1 MKQKTNTRILVYTLV
16 AIVVIASYI
25 TINSFQTQL
34 SIYQE
39 KELFKLDCIANAV
52 AYKISGDE
60 HDQLITKY
68 PPQVDTSLLKQDS
81 VYQSI
86 FNQMYMAQVMT
97 QVPSAM
103 QTIVQL
109 DTGSHFYQ
117 AISTEDSKWLMRL
130 NHGHIPDSIYK
141 KGGMIGLYETVDGKK
156 LGAASPLMNAK
167 GEVIGVLKV
176 EETFDSF
183 FSKAKDQIY
192 TNIIITLIF
201 ITIIGTLM
209 FFSVKSLLK
218 QQEKLQKERNEL
230 EQFRQDLMA
239 NVSHD
244 LRTPLAGI
252 HGYIETMII
261 KKDELDEQTCQSYLQ
276 SALSSTSK
284 LKYMVDELFELSKLE
299 SKERKLVAETFS
311 IRELAYDIAGNFK
324 IQANEKAIQFEID
337 APEDIHS
344 VTADLGMIDRVISN
358 LLSNAIKYCEAGDK
372 VTLALRNE
380 SNGVRVSVIDT
391 GRGIAEEDV
400 PKLFDRFFK
409 GKSAQPGTGL
419 GLAIVKSIL
428 ELHGSQCQVKS
439 KLNAGTTFSFMLNI

>member
-1 MKQKTNTRILVYTLV
+1 MKKTTNNRILVYTLV

-109 DTGSHFYQ
+109 DTGAHFYQ

-141 KGGMIGLYETVDGKK
+141 RGGMIGLYETPDGKR

-183 FSKAKDQIY
+183 FDKAKDQIY
-192 TNIIITLIF
+192 TNIFITLIF
-201 ITIIGTLM
+201 IAIIGTLM
-209 FFSVKSLLK
+209 FFSVKSLLR
-218 QQEKLQKERNEL
+218 QQEKLQKERSDL

-337 APEDIHS
+337 APEDIQT

-380 SNGVRVSVIDT
+380 GKGVRVSVIDT